1 MYAILNYYMGIV
13 SARKWKKFYFYN
25 FRHLFQQYS
34 FKHSVFNFFYS
45 AIRPYIIEMVN
56 LLI

>member
-1 MYAILNYYMGIV
+1 MET
-13 SARKWKKFYFYN
+13 FYFYN
-25 FRHLFQQYS
+25 FQHLFQLYS
-34 FKHSVFNFFYS
+34 FKHSVFHCFFYN